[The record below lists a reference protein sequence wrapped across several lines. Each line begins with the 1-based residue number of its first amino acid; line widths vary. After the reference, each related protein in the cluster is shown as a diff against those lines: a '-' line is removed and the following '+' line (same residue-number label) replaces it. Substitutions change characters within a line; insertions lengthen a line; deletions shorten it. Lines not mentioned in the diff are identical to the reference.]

1 MFCYSMKSPLVI
13 IAQAFALLRHGE
25 AKVAVAGALQ
35 ISTDSTQVVQDVAAA
50 CGLRPETHICD
61 PSHLLT
67 DAQVAEHAKTLRQL
81 AAVLGSTHQPC
92 GGYDAYVALLDV
104 PAEGLREA
112 ALKLGHH
119 WGVLG
124 GACSNGAVALYSTR
138 DRTLALA
145 ADSRLEAHVLS
156 PRVQALVE
164 RSAIGLAPAR
174 PEDDVSSLVA
184 TLTSALQG
192 KVGLDT
198 HTFAESSA
206 EMILYSVTSCA
217 GLAASVLMIC
227 LMNDMVS
234 QWRHRA
240 RFRSCEQKVQ
250 RVHEVFTSR
259 KGDLPL
265 CPYCVE
271 YVSSQSS
278 PSVVV
283 FLCGHRFHIDCA
295 NRWLVEQECRD
306 GHCPICEGPAS
317 HVPPI
322 EDAEIAEGHAM
333 NQPDEAKAFILQS
346 LCKQYPD
353 IVRQDCARRWC
364 ECHTEIWLSELSC
377 PRYSSIFQSSRRGK

>member
-1 MFCYSMKSPLVI
+1 MKSLLVI
-13 IAQAFALLRHGE
+13 IVHGLALLRHAE

-35 ISTDSTQVVQDVAAA
+35 ISTDSTKLAHDVAVA
-50 CGLRPETHICD
+50 CGHRPESHICD

-67 DAQVAEHAKTLRQL
+67 DAQVAEHAKTLKQF
-81 AAVLGSTHQPC
+81 AAVLGSTHQAC
-92 GGYDAYVALLDV
+92 SGYDTYVALLDV
-104 PAEGLREA
+104 PAEDLRQA
-112 ALKLGHH
+112 ALELGRH

-145 ADSRLEAHVLS
+145 ADSRLEAHVLP

-164 RSAIGLAPAR
+164 RSAIGQAPAR

-184 TLTSALQG
+184 TLSTALQG
-192 KVGLDT
+192 KDT

-217 GLAASVLMIC
+217 GLAASALMIC

-271 YVSSQSS
+271 YVSSQAS

-283 FLCGHRFHIDCA
+283 FLCGHRFHTDCA

-317 HVPPI
+317 HVPPV

-333 NQPDEAKAFILQS
+333 NQPDEAKAFILRS

-353 IVRQDCARRWC
+353 IVRRDCEMRRWC
-364 ECHTEIWLSELSC
+364 ECHTELWLSELSC
-377 PRYSSIFQSSRRGK
+377 PRYSSIFQTRRGK